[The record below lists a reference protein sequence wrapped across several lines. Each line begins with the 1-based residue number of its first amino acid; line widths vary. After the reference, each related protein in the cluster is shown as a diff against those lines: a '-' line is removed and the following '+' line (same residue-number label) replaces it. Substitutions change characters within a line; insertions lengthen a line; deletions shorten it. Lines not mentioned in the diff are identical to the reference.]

1 MTWDSVTLD
10 HVRAVIRESRL
21 DKAVDAQFEGMLESR
36 FGMYHRSIVAEIRAR
51 ISESHEVDANPMVVP
66 PEFVMLAA
74 LRIAQVLLGRPGQ
87 VQVEGQDAYALHP
100 GQKSELDRLEKRL
113 DAVADG
119 AKCTATDN
127 PSTSGEASSGAPSP
141 RVTAPTLNWG
151 RDSQSGIGAY

>member
-10 HVRAVIRESRL
+10 HVRAVILESRL
-21 DKAVDAQFEGMLESR
+21 DKAIDAEFEGQLESR

-51 ISESHEVDANPMVVP
+51 ISESHVVDANPMLVP

-74 LRIAQVLLGRPGQ
+74 LRIAQILLGRRGQ
-87 VQVEGQDAYALHP
+87 TAADGQDPYALHS

-119 AKCTATDN
+119 AKVTATDN
-127 PSTSGEASSGAPSP
+127 PSTTTEASSGAPSP
-141 RVTAPTLNWG
+141 SVTAPTLYWD